1 MPDIAR
7 TSYRRTITTIDSRG
21 FKVFDQ
27 YGTRITRAAS
37 QASNEVSLFK
47 HDGKWFTFDGDRTL
61 RQYDL
66 DFGYLSSFDK
76 QYAGGSIYSIGPY
89 LVLNGRGN
97 FQPTIL
103 IDGVLYFGNDTAGSN
118 YSPDGVQT
126 SDGANVYEY
135 DSGRI
140 YKYTLEI
147 EVEDNPFAGR
157 LVHYTFNQLLGQ
169 FDIASGTVNGLY
181 ILRNQLFVLYDTRL
195 IKVYNKDSGAFIG
208 DINSLPTLREYTDL
222 FVEDFV
228 ETLGIKDSVTVVVN
242 RVARQ
247 KLGIKPTAEESRDL
261 TVKATANQKLAIKPE
276 AEHLRIRTFKRI
288 VTQKLAIKPDAD
300 RDAITT
306 HRGVEQKVGIKPTGE
321 HLRIRTRK
329 RIVNEKLGIKPD
341 ATESHSTNIR
351 RSVTQKV
358 GIKPES
364 GGLLFSRARSITQK
378 LGIKPRASKSTHEE
392 VTQKLGIKPTA
403 TSRSIRIVII
413 SVIQKLG
420 IKPDAD
426 HLRIR
431 TIKRRVT
438 QRLAIKPDGKAARNF
453 KDEVTQKLGIKP
465 EAIEGKDISRTI
477 TQKVGIKDGY
487 STRFKRFR
495 AIQQKLGIKPTA
507 RGKVSKSPIIVQTK
521 VGIKPDAKKDR
532 KVKRTAPQ
540 KLRIAG
546 SVSMLTRYARV
557 VTQRLQFGVHAAPL
571 GLPSKAPFFNV
582 KNRIR
587 RVFRV

>member
-1 MPDIAR
+1 MAGDGDFLVSKLGDMQHYPMHSLEAYGLTKYEGEWLAAVDEP
-7 TSYRRTITTIDSRG
+7 STIDRYNLDFDYLGSVTLPSSITNPEGLTSGTFITDDFGPVSILIIAEPNRLAFQTGLGG
-21 FKVFDQ
+21 FTFYSSLPSTNSSTTGVATDGEYIYTVDSVQNQIFRYSVVFS
-27 YGTRITRAAS
+27 GNPAAS
-37 QASNEVSLFK
+37 VDTANLGTPTRW
-47 HDGKWFTFDGDRTL
+47 DLPFTFPRGL
-61 RQYDL
+61 AI
-66 DFGYLSSFDK
+66 
-76 QYAGGSIYSIGPY
+76 AGNI
-89 LVLNGRGN
+89 
-97 FQPTIL
+97 
-103 IDGVLYFGNDTAGSN
+103 
-118 YSPDGVQT
+118 
-126 SDGANVYEY
+126 
-135 DSGRI
+135 
-140 YKYTLEI
+140 
-147 EVEDNPFAGR
+147 
-157 LVHYTFNQLLGQ
+157 
-169 FDIASGTVNGLY
+169 
-181 ILRNQLFVLYDTRL
+181 LFVLYSRFVMAHNKSTGAVIGRVFTQPIRL
-195 IKVYNKDSGAFIG
+195 TPLSGVFDAFG
-208 DINSLPTLREYTDL
+208 LYVTLNPY
-222 FVEDFV
+222 
-228 ETLGIKDSVTVVVN
+228 GGG
-242 RVARQ
+242 
-247 KLGIKPTAEESRDL
+247 LGIKPTAEESRDL
-261 TVKATANQKLAIKPE
+261 TKKATANQKLAIKPE

-288 VTQKLAIKPDAD
+288 VTQKLAIKPEAD

-364 GGLLFSRARSITQK
+364 GGLLFSRARGIIQK

-477 TQKVGIKDGY
+477 TQKVGVKDGY

-495 AIQQKLGIKPTA
+495 RVIQKVGIKPDA
-507 RGKVSKSPIIVQTK
+507 RGKVSKSPITIQTK